1 MKKKMTKLNDN
12 SGMDLMEKIEKGG
25 LTYIKKEQSYIKFST
40 IFPIYSLL
48 IIIMTLIFIILGAI
62 FMKQGQHPPM
72 PDIPLEQVIIISMII
87 LIPACIFI
95 ALFIFSLF
103 QLIFLKKW
111 KTKVQEYD
119 KFKDL
124 NSDDNIE
131 VLKGKKKSEYQGK
144 TTLTNLFYDIIN
156 YLEKI
161 RVIFIII
168 NVLSFFYLWWSFRI
182 FALIIHFLVKES
194 VPFFLFFFYFN
205 LSGVIVLLVY
215 LIYMWYHF
223 KRWYKKLKSLKN
235 YEKKIAKELDL

>member
-1 MKKKMTKLNDN
+1 MTKLNDN
-12 SGMDLMEKIEKGG
+12 SGMNLMEKIEKGG
-25 LTYIKKEQSYIKFST
+25 LTYIKKEQSYIKLST
-40 IFPIYSLL
+40 IFPIYSLF
-48 IIIMTLIFIILGAI
+48 IIIMTLVFIILGALFI
-62 FMKQGQHPPM
+62 KQGQHPPM
-72 PDIPLEQVIIISMII
+72 PDFTIEQVIIMSIII

-111 KTKVQEYD
+111 KKKVQEYD
-119 KFKDL
+119 KLKYL
-124 NSDDNIE
+124 YSDENIE
-131 VLKGKKKSEYQGK
+131 VLKGKKKSEYQRK

-156 YLEKI
+156 HLEKI

-168 NVLSFFYLWWSFRI
+168 NILSFFYLWWSFRI
-182 FALIIHFLVKES
+182 FALIMHFLVKES
-194 VPFFLFFFYFN
+194 APFFPFFFYIN
-205 LSGVIVLLVY
+205 VSGAIILIFY